1 MRDNVADCDDHDM
14 LIGEVCRAK
23 LWNMCEWGDRLLL
36 LLLLYYRETSD
47 QAPYTVL
54 PCKRAED
61 QSSGEQCNRVRGSD
75 GEQ

>member
-1 MRDNVADCDDHDM
+1 M

-36 LLLLYYRETSD
+36 LLYYRGTSD

-61 QSSGEQCNRVRGSD
+61 Q
-75 GEQ
+75 